1 MAMTSHLK
9 TPCPDPA
16 PGLGQACGSSLPV
29 RGLPPGAPRPAVSLR
44 GALSAGTAGPRTEV
58 TQDST
63 DALSRQFSGEQALS
77 QADCKLQVK
86 GRLAFSM
93 YLTNLL
99 AQILPV
105 PWREDVGRQQQH
117 QYESRVRAG
126 RGGVS
131 VPMFTSPYLVMFF

>member
-9 TPCPDPA
+9 T
-16 PGLGQACGSSLPV
+16 SRLPV
-29 RGLPPGAPRPAVSLR
+29 RGLPAGAPRPAVPLR
-44 GALSAGTAGPRTEV
+44 GVLSAGTAGPRTEV

-63 DALSRQFSGEQALS
+63 EALSHQFCGEQALS
-77 QADCKLQVK
+77 RADCKVQVK

-105 PWREDVGRQQQH
+105 PWQEDVGRQQQH